1 MTSTPTSADQ
11 PSAVQMTYKNW
22 RGEVAVRNIIPISV
36 RYGNTEW
43 HPEMGWLMLAFDVDK
58 QAEREFAL
66 KDADFTCGALGG
78 GDA

>member
-1 MTSTPTSADQ
+1 MSDNKITLDQ
-11 PSAVQMTYKNW
+11 PPVQMKYKNW
-22 RGEVAVRNIIPISV
+22 RGETSVRTIIPISV

-66 KDADFTCGALGG
+66 KDADFTDVG
-78 GDA
+78 